1 MITHQSFT
9 PTAARRA
16 PWIADREASVR
27 QPSSVPANARA
38 RCFAEA
44 MALLED
50 GRWQHAFM
58 RFAALGDAGH
68 PPAARIALLM
78 VRRGTRLFGGT
89 YRASVQRLEAWQRA
103 VE

>member
-1 MITHQSFT
+1 MIANQSFT
-9 PTAARRA
+9 PTPARRA

-27 QPSSVPANARA
+27 QRVPANARA

-58 RFAALGDAGH
+58 RFAELGDAGH

-78 VRRGTRLFGGT
+78 VRSGTRLFGGS
-89 YRASVQRLEAWQRA
+89 YRASVRQLEAWQRA
-103 VE
+103 VV